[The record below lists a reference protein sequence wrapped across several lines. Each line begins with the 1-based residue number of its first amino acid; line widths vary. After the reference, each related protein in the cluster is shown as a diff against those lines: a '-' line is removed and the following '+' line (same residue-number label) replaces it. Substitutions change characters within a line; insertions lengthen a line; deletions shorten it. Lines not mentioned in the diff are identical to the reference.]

1 VSLRILERRRQLAQ
15 PMTPARVVLASTG
28 RPFAPSAVARAA
40 QLAGGTRVQVVSV
53 ARIHGSAFGL
63 QHPGLLPNR
72 KERDGQ
78 RDIVA
83 RAIEGLADAGAAAG
97 GEVVVT
103 RSPARSFA
111 RIARLVTASY
121 VVIDAAGAGPLARR
135 SRRVT
140 AAAVRFRL
148 RRRHPVEVI
157 LAS

>member
-72 KERDGQ
+72 KERDEQ

-83 RAIEGLADAGAAAG
+83 RAIEGLADGGAAAD
-97 GEVVVT
+97 GEVVIT
-103 RSPARSFA
+103 RSPSRSFA
-111 RIARLVTASY
+111 RIARLAGASY
-121 VVIDAAGAGPLARR
+121 VVIDAGGGPLARCTY
-135 SRRVT
+135 RVT

-148 RRRHPVEVI
+148 RRRHPAEVI
-157 LAS
+157 LAG